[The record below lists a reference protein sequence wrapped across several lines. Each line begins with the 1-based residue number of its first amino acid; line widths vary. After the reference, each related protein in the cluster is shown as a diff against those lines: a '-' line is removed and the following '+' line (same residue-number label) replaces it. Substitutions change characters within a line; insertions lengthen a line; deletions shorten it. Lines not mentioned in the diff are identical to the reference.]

1 MLKKP
6 GAILETDLAERGDCD
21 RSRSDDRE
29 KTYLVNGYDIAE
41 ANSQVFADDLVH
53 SDLTLLAEFICK
65 DDADSNLSLLALD

>member
-1 MLKKP
+1 LQKR
-6 GAILETDLAERGDCD
+6 GYGEDLA
-21 RSRSDDRE
+21 RSEDRE

-65 DDADSNLSLLALD
+65 DDADSILSLLALD